1 MCKVVYNSSESELD
15 VQREEIVIDQNLG
28 KKCFRWECAE
38 EERGQHWRDK
48 VQKGNWGNLRKGQ
61 GPKYG
66 GCESADKENKPGIFP
81 KS

>member
-38 EERGQHWRDK
+38 EERGQH
-48 VQKGNWGNLRKGQ
+48 
-61 GPKYG
+61 
-66 GCESADKENKPGIFP
+66 
-81 KS
+81 